1 MDIAVLI
8 VAIIIGLFVVGPSL
22 LKGNE
27 DAQKALDQ
35 ARTYQGIIGVI
46 VGIFAVIA
54 FIIIYLGHGHF
65 WGTLYNLG
73 LLGSTLTLIVLGFL
87 LGYQLISDQVLSK
100 NEAAKARAET
110 FRAKWDP
117 RQSMLG
123 WIAFGLGVV
132 ALISKAIIS

>member
-8 VAIIIGLFVVGPSL
+8 IAIIIGLFVLAPSF

-27 DAQKALDQ
+27 DAQKALNE
-35 ARTYQGIIGVI
+35 ARTYQGIIGVV

-54 FIIIYLGHGHF
+54 FIVIYLGHGHF
-65 WGTLYNLG
+65 WVTLYNVG
-73 LLGSTLTLIVLGFL
+73 LLGATLTLIVLGFL
-87 LGYQLISDQVLSK
+87 LGYQLIFDQVLSK
-100 NEAAKARAET
+100 NEKAKEQAEA

-123 WIAFGLGVV
+123 WIAFALGVV
-132 ALISKAIIS
+132 ALISKAILS